1 MMDKG
6 YEMKK
11 ISRLIILILAVS
23 ETILT
28 GCASTNEVTFR
39 DNTYFIDFAADEL
52 NKGYVEFYIDNSS
65 EFEVA
70 FLSKYIEKSLG
81 DKISRDEMVIGVIGK
96 YDKGTKVR
104 IAEKPGSYT
113 YFVRKGRAVSSV
125 RVYVVEGMST
135 PVRVNIKNLLEEEIF
150 DRIVK
155 FYEIDVIPEKPIP
168 LKPSIPEKIAKTTS
182 N

>member
-1 MMDKG
+1 MREKG

-11 ISRLIILILAVS
+11 NSRLIILILAVS
-23 ETILT
+23 GIILA
-28 GCASTNEVTFR
+28 GCASINEVTFR
-39 DNTYFIDFAADEL
+39 DNTYFIDFAADEF

-70 FLSKYIEKSLG
+70 SLSKYIEKSLG
-81 DKISRDEMVIGVIGK
+81 DKISSDEMVLGVIGE
-96 YDKGTKVR
+96 YDKGTKFR

-113 YFVRKGRAVSSV
+113 YFVRKGGAVSSV

-135 PVRVNIKNLLEEEIF
+135 PVRVNIKNLLEEVILNQ
-150 DRIVK
+150 IVK
-155 FYEIDVIPEKPIP
+155 FYEIDVIPEETIP
-168 LKPSIPEKIAKTTS
+168 LKPSIPEKIAKATS

>member
-1 MMDKG
+1 MREKG

-11 ISRLIILILAVS
+11 ISRLIISILAVS
-23 ETILT
+23 EIILA
-28 GCASTNEVTFR
+28 GCASTNEITFR
-39 DNTYFIDFAADEL
+39 DNTYFIDIAADEL

-65 EFEVA
+65 EFRIA
-70 FLSKYIEKSLG
+70 FLSKYIEKSIG

-113 YFVRKGRAVSSV
+113 YFVRKGKAVSSV

-135 PVRVNIKNLLEEEIF
+135 PVKVNIKNLFIEEIV
-150 DRIVK
+150 DQIVK

-168 LKPSIPEKIAKTTS
+168 LNPSIPVKIAKTTG